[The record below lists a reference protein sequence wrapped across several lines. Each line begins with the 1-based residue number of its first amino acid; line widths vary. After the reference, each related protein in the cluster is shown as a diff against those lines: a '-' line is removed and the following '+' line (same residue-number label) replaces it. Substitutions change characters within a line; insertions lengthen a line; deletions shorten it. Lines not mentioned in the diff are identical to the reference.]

1 MSSFLNQIKKGT
13 KAKIIGFGET
23 ISPKI
28 KRRLLE
34 LGFLCGTTVMLSQ
47 ISFLNEVLLL
57 ELNGY
62 TVSLR
67 ANIAKNILVDKN

>member
-28 KRRLLE
+28 KRILLE